1 MIEQLFPQLR
11 SRQRFLDGPMGP
23 YLEAFSTQLAGMGY
37 ASSYICNLV
46 RLANSVGEWLE
57 DHGVSPKDAGKS
69 ELDGYIAAQ
78 TRDPQGRLPDWMRGI
93 RRLPRLMA
101 PFGLLSRPE
110 PPSLVDPVL
119 DRFGHYLNNVLGVT
133 TATIRSYRNHV
144 RPMILGIC
152 DDTAPNWTRM
162 DSSYVAAFVLKHAE
176 RPNATR
182 SKIVSAVR
190 TFLRFAVSERSVPA
204 SLLRSIPR
212 IRRPWMAGVPRHLS
226 AEELERVL
234 AACQIKEN
242 GSVRDRAFIALLA
255 RLGVR
260 SGELRHL
267 RLEDI
272 DWSAGLLHIRKSKSG
287 NGRTLPL
294 PADAGELLVEYIR
307 DVRPQNACREVFLA
321 AHPPHLPFGEAGS
334 TTLVHAFLRRIG
346 LDGRGRG
353 SHCFRHTAATQMVR
367 NGARL
372 KDVADV
378 LGHRSLTT
386 TKIYVKV
393 DEPALKEVALPWA
406 GGDE

>member
-1 MIEQLFPQLR
+1 MIEQLFPKPR

-23 YLEAFSTQLAGMGY
+23 YLEAFSSQLAGMGY
-37 ASSYICNLV
+37 TNSYICNLV

-57 DHGVSPKDAGKS
+57 DHGVSPKEAGRS
-69 ELDGYIAAQ
+69 ELEGYIAAQ
-78 TRDPQGRLPDWMRGI
+78 TRNKDGRLPDWMRGI
-93 RRLPRLMA
+93 RRLPALMG
-101 PFGLLSRPE
+101 PFGLLNRPE
-110 PPSLVDPVL
+110 PRSLVDPVL
-119 DRFGHYLNNVLGVT
+119 ERFRVYLDNVLGVT
-133 TATIRSYRNHV
+133 PDTSNSYRNYV

-152 DDTAPNWTRM
+152 NDTAPDWTRM
-162 DSSYVAAFVLKHAE
+162 DSSYVAAYVLKQVE

-182 SKIVSAVR
+182 SRIVSAVR
-190 TFLRFAVSERSVPA
+190 TFLRFAVSERSVLP
-204 SLLRSIPR
+204 SLLRCIPR
-212 IRRPWMAGVPRHLS
+212 IRRPWMAGVPPHLP

-267 RLEDI
+267 HLEDI

-307 DVRPQNACREVFLA
+307 SARPQNACREVFLA
-321 AHPPHLPFGEAGS
+321 AHPPHLPFGEAAS
-334 TTLVHAFLRRIG
+334 TTLVHAFLKRIG

-353 SHCFRHTAATQMVR
+353 SHCFRHTAATQMVK

-393 DEPALKEVALPWA
+393 DEPALRDVALPWA
-406 GGDE
+406 GGDV